1 MDPIDAPTTTAA
13 PDTGRPYTVT
23 GEHPDAERRLRDL
36 DDLIEV
42 IRPVIAADGGQLDVR
57 SVDLSSGVVRLELS
71 GACGTCAVSSTT
83 LNQGVDRILRD
94 RLDWVTAVEGTVAET
109 DISGYGGWTPR

>member
-1 MDPIDAPTTTAA
+1 MEPTDAATTT
-13 PDTGRPYTVT
+13 DRPYEVT
-23 GEHPDAERRLRDL
+23 GAPPDAERRLRDL

-57 SVDLSSGVVRLELS
+57 SVDLDGGIVRLELS

-94 RLDWVTAVEGTVAET
+94 RLDWVTAVEGTVTET

>member
-1 MDPIDAPTTTAA
+1 MEPTDARTTTAPTTTRA
-13 PDTGRPYTVT
+13 YVVT
-23 GEHPDAERRLRDL
+23 GERADAEHRLRDL

-57 SVDLSSGVVRLELS
+57 AVDLDTGVVQLELS

-94 RLDWVTAVEGTVAET
+94 RLDWVTAVEGTVTES
-109 DISGYGGWTPR
+109 DISGYGGWTPKG

>member
-1 MDPIDAPTTTAA
+1 MDSTDASTTTA
-13 PDTGRPYTVT
+13 PTTGRPYAVT
-23 GEHPDAERRLRDL
+23 GEHADAERRLRDL

-57 SVDLSSGVVRLELS
+57 SVDLDTGVVHLELS
-71 GACGTCAVSSTT
+71 GACGTCAVSSQT

-94 RLDWVTAVEGTVAET
+94 RLDWVTAVEGTVTET
-109 DISGYGGWTPR
+109 DVSGYGGWTPRQ